1 MDGQGPVFVLEP
13 PARVDIANSS
23 GGRLECL
30 ARGSPHP
37 TITWTQE
44 DGSAL
49 PTVSGL
55 RYQAPNG
62 TLVFPPFSSNE
73 FRNDVHH
80 AIYRCVA
87 SNSLGR
93 IVSREVRLRT
103 GE

>member
-37 TITWTQE
+37 TIHWTQE